1 MALESS
7 RRVSSRPWFKK
18 KCCISRPL
26 LDRHVDLTLIP
37 TIDACDASCP
47 FSSLSVRPCLPPCKA
62 PTSSHVSDTSR
73 GCFRAVLE
81 GDGGKRDTRP
91 RSQALPSP
99 EQAVHEHLQSQS
111 RSLKSA
117 YDTRTPSPQSSTSPS
132 CTLDY
137 PASRSPAQRAVLRR
151 TAAPIVRK
159 PTLQQVSRGH
169 PHLHPARLPLGSPAG
184 LVPVISTRHHYER
197 LPHVQSRPTC
207 LSSPQVASRES
218 TGESAR
224 ESAAPSK
231 RCEDCTGRGAAAVN
245 SVPGTP
251 KYIPTQRDPKAP

>member
-1 MALESS
+1 M
-7 RRVSSRPWFKK
+7 
-18 KCCISRPL
+18 
-26 LDRHVDLTLIP
+26 TLIT
-37 TIDACDASCP
+37 TIDACDAPCP
-47 FSSLSVRPCLPPCKA
+47 FSSLFVRSRSPPCKA
-62 PTSSHVSDTSR
+62 PTSSHVSDASR
-73 GCFRAVLE
+73 GCFRARA

-99 EQAVHEHLQSQS
+99 EQAVHEHLQSRS

-137 PASRSPAQRAVLRR
+137 PASRSPAPRAVLRR

-184 LVPVISTRHHYER
+184 LVPVISSRHHYER

-207 LSSPQVASRES
+207 LSSPQVASCES

-224 ESAAPSK
+224 ESAAASK
-231 RCEDCTGRGAAAVN
+231 RREDCTGRGAAAVN
-245 SVPGTP
+245 PVPGTP